1 MDLSYFTIEQGN
13 AQVKVKDVNKFDN
26 DLMASNEI

>member
-1 MDLSYFTIEQGN
+1 MNLSYFTIEQGN
-13 AQVKVKDVNKFDN
+13 AQVKIDVNKFDK